1 MQLAKKVSV
10 GIAAAG
16 MLFWGLTSTAFAD
29 GEYSPAQEA
38 PAEEGRKFTWSITL
52 AGTSDYIFRGLSLS
66 NEDPAFQPAINFGY
80 GIFYV
85 GAWGSNL
92 YSPDVAGPW
101 ETDFYAGIKPV
112 WGPVTF
118 DFGTVYYTYFG
129 QEVDFDYI
137 EFKAGASFSPFTNF
151 TVTPIFWWTPEPE
164 QLRRDLDHRGHRRLR
179 APGLRHLYAHDQ
191 RLGWIHRGHRRDR
204 CIRWCSRQLHL
215 LERWS
220 GPCSREVHLRL
231 PLLGHEPRFSAGRRL
246 LRPRR
251 RALRVH
257 RQRHAAISSSRQ
269 ISSETGSFGAPFSFG
284 GKVLSTIC
292 CARDTRE
299 NRTVDVLVF
308 VLVRTSRLSFTNGS

>member
-1 MQLAKKVSV
+1 MQLATKVSV

-129 QEVDFDYI
+129 QEVDSDYI

-151 TVTPIFWWTPEPE
+151 TVTPIFWWTPSQSNYDETWTIE
-164 QLRRDLDHRGHRRLR
+164 GTV
-179 APGLRHLYAHDQ
+179 AYA
-191 RLGWIHRGHRRDR
+191 LPACGIFTPT
-204 CIRWCSRQLHL
+204 I
-215 LERWS
+215 S
-220 GPCSREVHLRL
+220 G
-231 PLLGHEPRFSAGRRL
+231 LLGYTEDTEG
-246 LRPRR
+246 
-251 RALRVH
+251 
-257 RQRHAAISSSRQ
+257 
-269 ISSETGSFGAPFSFG
+269 TGAFG
-284 GKVLSTIC
+284 GAADNYTYWNAGLALAVEKFTFDF
-292 CARDTRE
+292 RYWDTNLDSVQGDGYYGLDDERF
-299 NRTVDVLVF
+299 VF
-308 VLVRTSRLSFTNGS
+308 TASVTLP